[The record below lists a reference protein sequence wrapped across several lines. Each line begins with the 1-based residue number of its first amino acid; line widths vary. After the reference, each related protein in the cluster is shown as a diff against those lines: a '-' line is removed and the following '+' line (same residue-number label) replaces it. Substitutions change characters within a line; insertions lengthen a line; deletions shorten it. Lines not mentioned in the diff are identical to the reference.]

1 MNTILITLALSA
13 VAIFSHGDSDAR
25 PGPEATLDG
34 DQIQAIIDTC
44 IMAFEDYYVYPDAV
58 AAMKSHITRRSVDGA
73 YEKIPDLEGL
83 TSQLRRDFRDVS
95 GDRHIWI
102 DIMQNIR
109 LTPGG
114 PTAEQIAEMKSGNF
128 GFTSVKTYEDGIGYM
143 KLDSFRDPAYAGDT
157 AVQAMKKL
165 AASRAL
171 IIDLRE
177 NHGGDGKM
185 VHLLASYF
193 LPAGTQLTSLY
204 FRAED
209 RLREAW
215 THDEVQGERMLN
227 VDLLILTSKQTAS
240 AAESFAYTLQSYGRA
255 RLVGENT
262 RGAGHWVE
270 SFPYPD
276 QGIFL
281 EIPVARPINPVTKTG
296 WEYSGIVPDVSV
308 DPAKALDIALRL
320 ARQPSRCRF

>member
-1 MNTILITLALSA
+1 MNTIHIALALSA
-13 VAIFSHGDSDAR
+13 VVMFSHGDSDAR
-25 PGPEATLDG
+25 PGPQTTLDG
-34 DQIQAIIDTC
+34 DQTQAVIDTC
-44 IMAFEDYYVYPDAV
+44 ILAFEDYYVYPDAV
-58 AAMKSHITRRSVDGA
+58 AAMKDHITRRSAEGV
-73 YEKIPDLEGL
+73 YEKIPDLVGL
-83 TSQLRRDFRDVS
+83 TTQLRRDFRDVS

-109 LTPGG
+109 LTPEG
-114 PTAEQIAEMKSGNF
+114 PTAEQIAEMKADNF

-157 AVQAMKKL
+157 AVQAMKEL
-165 AASRAL
+165 SSSRAL

-209 RLREAW
+209 RLQETW
-215 THDEVQGERMLN
+215 THDEVQGERMLD
-227 VDLLILTSKQTAS
+227 VDLLILTSKQTTS
-240 AAESFAYTLQSYGRA
+240 AAESFAYTLQIYGRA

-281 EIPVARPINPVTKTG
+281 EIPVARPINPVTKKG
-296 WEYSGIVPDVSV
+296 WEYSGIAPDVRV
-308 DPAKALDIALRL
+308 NPAEALDIALRL
-320 ARQPSRCRF
+320 ARESPR